1 MACILHG
8 SGSENDIP
16 WDALGGQLKG
26 RVNCLGESSF
36 KVFRSWSIT
45 ESFEPKPSDAQLT
58 VSELF

>member
-26 RVNCLGESSF
+26 CNNCPGESSF

-45 ESFEPKPSDAQLT
+45 ESFESKPSGAHLT
-58 VSELF
+58 FSELF